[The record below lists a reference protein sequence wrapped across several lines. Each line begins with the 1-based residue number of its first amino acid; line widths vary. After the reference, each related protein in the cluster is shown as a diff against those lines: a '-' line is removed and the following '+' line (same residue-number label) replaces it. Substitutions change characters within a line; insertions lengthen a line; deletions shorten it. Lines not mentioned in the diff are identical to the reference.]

1 VYPLLAMM
9 EQCLKEISQLTP
21 NLYLAS
27 VAAISDEA
35 LNKNNINLIINAS
48 KELSMFPPKDNRIN
62 TIRVPV
68 YDNCEET
75 LYPYFKPI
83 CELMQANEEKG
94 GSTLVHCVAGRS
106 RSSTLCIAYLL
117 WKDGCQGPKHKLYEI
132 LEFVQKK
139 RSIVQPN
146 MAFMGQ
152 LVQWED
158 QLKGNIKPSK
168 QLSDKENNAIKDI
181 VHLTQQIKS

>member
-1 VYPLLAMM
+1 MTIY
-9 EQCLKEISQLTP
+9 
-21 NLYLAS
+21 
-27 VAAISDEA
+27 
-35 LNKNNINLIINAS
+35 IIF
-48 KELSMFPPKDNRIN
+48 LFF
-62 TIRVPV
+62 T
-68 YDNCEET
+68 
-75 LYPYFKPI
+75 
-83 CELMQANEEKG
+83 
-94 GSTLVHCVAGRS
+94 
-106 RSSTLCIAYLL
+106 
-117 WKDGCQGPKHKLYEI
+117 GPKHKLYEI

-181 VHLTQQIKS
+181 VHLTQQIKT

>member
-1 VYPLLAMM
+1 MNTHIILLSF
-9 EQCLKEISQLTP
+9 C
-21 NLYLAS
+21 N
-27 VAAISDEA
+27 
-35 LNKNNINLIINAS
+35 LNKDRHQLVELVQSNDLQESFFLSRTIYCNYLSKHESIIS
-48 KELSMFPPKDNRIN
+48 PPFF
-62 TIRVPV
+62 T
-68 YDNCEET
+68 
-75 LYPYFKPI
+75 
-83 CELMQANEEKG
+83 
-94 GSTLVHCVAGRS
+94 
-106 RSSTLCIAYLL
+106 
-117 WKDGCQGPKHKLYEI
+117 GPKHKLYEI

-181 VHLTQQIKS
+181 VQLTQQIKS